1 MDWIR
6 QALNHQP
13 HQPATCPIALS
24 PILWRRPAIL
34 PPITSSTTSKPTHQ
48 QLAASIQQRRV
59 DSRTMEEA
67 KDSSQQQEV
76 VEKSEVWTD
85 EEFEAFI
92 DTELRKDPLHIDYP
106 DLFARG
112 AFCVLCCC
120 VYLVFSY

>member
-1 MDWIR
+1 
-6 QALNHQP
+6 
-13 HQPATCPIALS
+13 
-24 PILWRRPAIL
+24 
-34 PPITSSTTSKPTHQ
+34 
-48 QLAASIQQRRV
+48 
-59 DSRTMEEA
+59 MEEA
-67 KDSSQQQEV
+67 KDSSQHQEV
-76 VEKSEVWTD
+76 VEKSVWTN